1 LPPIGDESTP
11 FLSAYSSPLALLMDE
26 LKETTK
32 KLFTKEELGQYWNDL
47 YRDVD
52 NCRDFHFVQ
61 RLEIASK
68 LITERFPREARV
80 LDLGCGAGVLT
91 ERLVA
96 EGHNVDAVDMSPDM
110 VEFSK
115 KRLAKYDSSKYRLA
129 RAECQSLPFADATF
143 DVVACIGVFGYM
155 DDVDAAIREIKR
167 VLRPG
172 GTLILSIRNL
182 DHVTVF
188 DGFFWLK
195 APFLAVPKAIWR
207 RLAARKSG
215 NGNGTS
221 AHAIAIYD
229 RPRNVESIFES
240 FGFALRDFRGAGY
253 GPPTFRGKSLIS
265 EDRAKKLSSV
275 LDRAVHAAHIE
286 RHAKWYADIS
296 VYVFENLA

>member
-1 LPPIGDESTP
+1 V
-11 FLSAYSSPLALLMDE
+11 DE
-26 LKETTK
+26 LQETTR

-47 YRDVD
+47 YAKVE

-61 RLEIASK
+61 RLEIASG
-68 LITERFPREARV
+68 LITERFPRDARV

-96 EGHNVDAVDMSPDM
+96 AGHDVDAVDMAPDM
-110 VEFSK
+110 LEFSK
-115 KRLAKYDSSKYRLA
+115 QRLAAYDSSKYRLQ
-129 RAECQSLPFADATF
+129 RAECQALPFPDATF

-155 DDVDAAIREIKR
+155 EDVDAAIREIRR

-172 GTLILSIRNL
+172 GTLVLSIRNL

-195 APFLAVPKAIWR
+195 SPFLALRKAVR
-207 RLAARKSG
+207 QGLAARHAHGSSS

-221 AHAIAIYD
+221 GGPPRNAIAIYD
-229 RPRNVESIFES
+229 RPRNVQRIFES

-253 GPPTFRGKSLIS
+253 GPPTFRSKPLIS
-265 EDRAKKLSSV
+265 EGRAKKLSRA
-275 LDRAVHAAHIE
+275 LDRAVHAARVE

-296 VYVFENLA
+296 VYVFEKLA